1 MRGALAEMLVGVWA
15 YEGRSRERAGDFA
28 PGDLA
33 AELAGGRVDGRDVRR
48 AAAADSGAATSR
60 CSLAVYRGTRAPA
73 LALRAFWSAAM
84 ARVAMHR
91 SRRVAMARWC
101 PFAVAQRRPPGGRLD
116 ANANMCSMPSGHGQI
131 PYPRL
136 RAALDAGDLEFVRRY
151 AREQGPV
158 DLGDALRVCLLIRDR
173 DPGQFERAAVR
184 WISRFALEARQATL
198 EDVRAAADALEDL
211 RSDADGAMA
220 DLAELCVR
228 HRIAVA

>member
-28 PGDLA
+28 
-33 AELAGGRVDGRDVRR
+33 AELAGGRVDGREVRR

-73 LALRAFWSAAM
+73 LALRAFGSA
-84 ARVAMHR
+84 
-91 SRRVAMARWC
+91 AMARWC
-101 PFAVAQRRPPGGRLD
+101 PFAVVQCRPPGGRLD

-158 DLGDALRVCLLIRDR
+158 DLGDALRVCLLTRDR